1 MIFGNFSKA
10 TSFLVNHTKIFSRA
24 KNPEVAMKLPSHQK
38 KKSYEPSIVAEIKVD
53 ASVSLQCTDLSA
65 QKNK

>member
-1 MIFGNFSKA
+1 
-10 TSFLVNHTKIFSRA
+10 
-24 KNPEVAMKLPSHQK
+24 MKLPSHQKK

-53 ASVSLQCTDLSA
+53 ASVSLQCADLSA